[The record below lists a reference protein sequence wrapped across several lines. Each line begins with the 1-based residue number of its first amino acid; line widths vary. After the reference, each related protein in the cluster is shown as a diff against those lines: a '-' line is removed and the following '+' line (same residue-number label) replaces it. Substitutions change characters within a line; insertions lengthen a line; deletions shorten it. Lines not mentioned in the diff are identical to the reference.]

1 MEIEFRGLLRVAQ
14 GAILSKP
21 NGNHGKS
28 MMYSPAPKGIIC
40 YGINLILQVC
50 CLKAKLLINSIPQIP
65 NKSTCGHE
73 SMQYKRKKR

>member
-21 NGNHGKS
+21 DGNHGKS

-40 YGINLILQVC
+40 YGINLILQV
-50 CLKAKLLINSIPQIP
+50 
-65 NKSTCGHE
+65 
-73 SMQYKRKKR
+73 